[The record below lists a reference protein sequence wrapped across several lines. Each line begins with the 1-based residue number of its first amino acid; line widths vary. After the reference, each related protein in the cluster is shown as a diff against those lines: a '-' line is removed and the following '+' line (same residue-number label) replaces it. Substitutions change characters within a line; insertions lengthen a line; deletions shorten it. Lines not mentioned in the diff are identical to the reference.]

1 MSWLLDVLVE
11 WVRNRVRCLRCL
23 LLLLLLNR
31 LPLALLLL
39 SATVVLVLR
48 IMHAQS
54 LLVQLLRLKAQFL
67 EQRKFINDT
76 RNKYLRSVTIQ
87 CNACGQ
93 LCRVCVNERVDW
105 GAQLLFSPGITFLS
119 ILLLVKL
126 VDKILMHDR
135 NSALFPRTAISIWI
149 QWNLDRFK
157 GIQEHLLLCRGF

>member
-93 LCRVCVNERVDW
+93 LCRVCVNERVD
-105 GAQLLFSPGITFLS
+105 
-119 ILLLVKL
+119 
-126 VDKILMHDR
+126 
-135 NSALFPRTAISIWI
+135 
-149 QWNLDRFK
+149 
-157 GIQEHLLLCRGF
+157 